1 MKATCD
7 IELRQAESKE
17 KVTHM
22 KNIIEVELKTRKV
35 DFSKCRTDILAVGL
49 FSDAKELDKL
59 NKELNKKLDGAIDRL
74 RKLGDFKA
82 KEGTNSIVYG
92 NSETGAKRILLVGL
106 GEKKKATLDTVRNAA
121 ANAAKTSVELK
132 AKTISLAL
140 HNAFGGKLE
149 LSAMGQACGEGAY
162 FGSYKYDEFVTE
174 NENGRLGSLKVVL
187 VDPDSKKIQ
196 KLKKGLSTGNA
207 IGKAQSYARTLA
219 NRPANVVT
227 PVKIAAAAKE
237 LARGSKSLS
246 CTVFDEKQMAA
257 NRMGGVLAVGSGSQN
272 KPRFIILKYTPPGKT
287 AGKLPTIA
295 LVGKAITFDSGGI
308 SIKPSANMDEMK
320 LDKSGGIAVLG
331 AMKAL
336 AELAPPVNV
345 FGIVPS
351 AENMPSGSSYR
362 PGDIIKTFSGKT
374 VEVQNTD
381 AEGRMILCDGISY
394 AVKQKCDII
403 IDIATLTG
411 ACVVALGKY
420 MAALMGSDDGVIK
433 DLQKAAAA
441 SGEKVWPMPSSEEYA
456 KEMKSKIAD
465 LKNIGSRWGGACT
478 AAAFLRQFAGD
489 TKWAHLDI
497 AGVWSFEKAT
507 EFTSEGASAFGV
519 RLLTTYVIGIKNNKK

>member
-1 MKATCD
+1 MKD
-7 IELRQAESKE
+7 I
-17 KVTHM
+17 
-22 KNIIEVELKTRKV
+22 IDVELKTQKV
-35 DFSKCRTDILAVGL
+35 DFSKCKTDILAVGL

-59 NKELNKKLDGAIDRL
+59 NKELNSKLNGAIDRL
-74 RKLGDFKA
+74 MKLGDFKA
-82 KEGTNSIVYG
+82 KDGTSAVVYG
-92 NSETGAKRILLVGL
+92 NGQTGAKRILLVGL
-106 GEKKKATLDTVRNAA
+106 GEKTKVTLDTVRNAA
-121 ANAAKTSVELK
+121 AHTAKTSVELK
-132 AKTISLAL
+132 AKTMSLAL
-140 HNAFGGKLE
+140 HRAFGGRFD
-149 LSAMGQACGEGAY
+149 LSAMGQAFGEGIY
-162 FGSYKYDEFVTE
+162 FGSYRYDEFVTE
-174 NENGRLGSLKVVL
+174 NENGRLDSLKVEL
-187 VDPDSKKIQ
+187 IDPDSAKIQ
-196 KLKKGLSTGNA
+196 KLKQGLSNGIA

-219 NRPANVVT
+219 NRPANVIN
-227 PVKIAAAAKE
+227 PAELAAAAKE
-237 LARGSKSLS
+237 LARGSKRLS
-246 CTVFDEKQMAA
+246 CTVFDEKQLAA
-257 NRMGGVLAVGSGSQN
+257 KGMGGVLAVGSGSQN
-272 KPRFIILKYTPPGKT
+272 KPRFIILKYTPPGK
-287 AGKLPTIA
+287 AASDLPTIA

-351 AENMPSGSSYR
+351 AENMPSGTSYR
-362 PGDIIKTFSGKT
+362 PGDIINTFSGKT
-374 VEVQNTD
+374 IEVQNTD
-381 AEGRMILCDGISY
+381 AEGRMILCDAISY

-420 MAALMGSDDGVIK
+420 MAGLMGNNDGLIK
-433 DLQKAAAA
+433 DLRKASEA
-441 SGEKVWPMPSSEEYA
+441 SGEKVWPMPSGEDYA

-497 AGVWSFEKAT
+497 AGVWNFEKAT

-519 RLLTTYVIGIKNNKK
+519 RLLTTYVIGLKNK

>member
-1 MKATCD
+1 MKD
-7 IELRQAESKE
+7 IIDVK
-17 KVTHM
+17 
-22 KNIIEVELKTRKV
+22 LKTQKV
-35 DFSKCRTDILAVGL
+35 NFSKCKTDILAVGL
-49 FSDAKELDKL
+49 FSDARELDKL
-59 NKELNKKLDGAIDRL
+59 NKELNTKLNGAIDRL
-74 RKLGDFKA
+74 TESGDFKA
-82 KEGTNSIVYG
+82 KDGTSAVVYG
-92 NSETGAKRILLVGL
+92 NGKIGAKRILLVGL
-106 GEKKKATLDTVRNAA
+106 GEKKKATLDTVRNVAA
-121 ANAAKTSVELK
+121 HAAKTSVELK
-132 AKTISLAL
+132 AKTMSLAL
-140 HNAFGGKLE
+140 HRAFGGRFD
-149 LSAMGQACGEGAY
+149 LSAMACAFGEGIY
-162 FGSYKYDEFVTE
+162 FGSYRYDEFITE
-174 NENGRLGSLKVVL
+174 NGNGRQGSLKVDL
-187 VDPDSKKIQ
+187 IDPDSAKIQ
-196 KLKKGLSTGNA
+196 KLKQGLSNGIA

-219 NRPANVVT
+219 NRPANVIN
-227 PVKIAAAAKE
+227 PVELAAAAKE
-237 LARGSKSLS
+237 LARSSKRLN

-257 NRMGGVLAVGSGSQN
+257 KGMGGVLAVGSGSQN
-272 KPRFIILKYTPPGKT
+272 KPRFIILKYSPPGK
-287 AGKLPTIA
+287 AASDLPTVA

-351 AENMPSGSSYR
+351 AENMPSGTSYR
-362 PGDIIKTFSGKT
+362 PGDIINTFSGKT

-381 AEGRMILCDGISY
+381 AEGRMILCDAISY

-420 MAALMGSDDGVIK
+420 MAGLMGNDDGLIK
-433 DLQKAAAA
+433 DLQKASEA
-441 SGEKVWPMPSSEEYA
+441 SGEKVWPMPSGEEYA

-478 AAAFLRQFAGD
+478 AAAFLGQFAGD

-519 RLLTTYVIGIKNNKK
+519 RLLTTYVTRLKKKKK